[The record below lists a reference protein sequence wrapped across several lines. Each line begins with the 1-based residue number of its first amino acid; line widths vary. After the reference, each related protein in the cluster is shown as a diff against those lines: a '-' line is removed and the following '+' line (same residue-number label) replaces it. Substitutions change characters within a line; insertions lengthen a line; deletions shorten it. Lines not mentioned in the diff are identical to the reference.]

1 MNRLL
6 FGAALVLAIGG
17 LAFAGTSTPE
27 LVVTTDGITTG
38 ILVGS
43 AGSVSFSSANFGG
56 WDLTV
61 VAGASNSP
69 SITPFGIDIAN
80 LSSGCVGGGTCASLT
95 IELSDINFNVASPT
109 LMNNYSATD
118 SGTASTSQT
127 AWWGANT
134 YFDTTHSLGTV
145 GPFDGAGTFA
155 GSSSGAGPGAGSIP
169 YSLTI
174 EQVFAGCTGAGCV
187 SYSSDGSI
195 TGVPEPG
202 SIALL
207 GGALLFCA
215 SRLRRRKA

>member
-69 SITPFGIDIAN
+69 SITP
-80 LSSGCVGGGTCASLT
+80 LRYR
-95 IELSDINFNVASPT
+95 
-109 LMNNYSATD
+109 YS
-118 SGTASTSQT
+118 
-127 AWWGANT
+127 
-134 YFDTTHSLGTV
+134 
-145 GPFDGAGTFA
+145 
-155 GSSSGAGPGAGSIP
+155 
-169 YSLTI
+169 
-174 EQVFAGCTGAGCV
+174 
-187 SYSSDGSI
+187 
-195 TGVPEPG
+195 EP
-202 SIALL
+202 
-207 GGALLFCA
+207 
-215 SRLRRRKA
+215 